1 MHARAVQDEAVF
13 PRGDAHDRSHAA
25 AEGGRDQIGRR
36 KRLAAALVVDGC
48 VRRERRRRGTVLDG
62 AVQIALILD
71 IDIDHA
77 ADSGKLARPRPAME
91 IVLLRHGES
100 EGNAQGRMQG
110 RRDYPLS
117 ALGREQAT
125 RAGAFIAQSGLGF
138 AAVYCS
144 PLKRASETAGIVA
157 ACGVRP
163 EPVIDEDLPE
173 IGAGSIE
180 GLNEAEIRAAYPP
193 FMERPLS
200 HTGDFGAYGGESYDD
215 VQSRVARLWTRLEAR
230 HREPGDRVLLV
241 GHGGFHYQLTKALL
255 CDPVPRVCILKFG
268 NCTVSL
274 IRMRER
280 RGLYLGELV
289 FHMPVELMGGTPS
302 GEGAGHLFR

>member
-1 MHARAVQDEAVF
+1 
-13 PRGDAHDRSHAA
+13 
-25 AEGGRDQIGRR
+25 
-36 KRLAAALVVDGC
+36 
-48 VRRERRRRGTVLDG
+48 
-62 AVQIALILD
+62 
-71 IDIDHA
+71 
-77 ADSGKLARPRPAME
+77 ME
-91 IVLLRHGES
+91 IMLLRHGES

-125 RAGAFIAQSGLGF
+125 RAGAFIASSGLSF
-138 AAVYCS
+138 TAAYCS
-144 PLKRASETAGIVA
+144 PLKRAFETAAIVA

-163 EPVIDEDLPE
+163 EPEVDADLPE

-180 GLNEAEIRAAYPP
+180 GLNEAEIRDAHPQ

-200 HTGDFGAYGGESYDD
+200 HTGDFGDFGGETYDD
-215 VQSRVARLWTRLEAR
+215 VQARVSRLRTRLEAR
-230 HREPGDRVLLV
+230 HRAAEARVLLV

-255 CDPVPRVCILKFG
+255 CEPVPRVCILKFG

-280 RGLYLGELV
+280 RGLYIGELV
-289 FHMPVELMGGTPS
+289 FHLPVELMGGPAS
-302 GEGAGHLFR
+302 GEGAGRLFR